1 MASTPE
7 GEAAHNIGLWRTAA
21 AQARPAVQ
29 PKVSKIKSSVDVA
42 IPNALVGLIHWAAA
56 EPSRRKVIDPALE
69 CVGAR
74 CQGRLLISALKAFGV
89 RQRGDGMYEISE
101 DPAHNRFELQRSE
114 LRAKLQAEHAAGMH
128 VLRQRHDLLLQQ
140 ATGAISHLQAQ
151 LADAHAA
158 LAAQMDAAYQA
169 AVAESSSPAACL
181 PAARSPATGH
191 PIVPNRKRR
200 LTGVP
205 RSPLEIEQAAEIE
218 RLRAALACGNGDLP
232 LLPDPAV
239 PDANPQ
245 MPQLKAVRLNASEHA
260 HMMYRVSCERREWAS
275 PPPRRSAGL
284 GERVPPRTR

>member
-56 EPSRRKVIDPALE
+56 EPSRRKVVDPALE

-114 LRAKLQAEHAAGMH
+114 LRAELQAEHAAGMH

-181 PAARSPATGH
+181 PAARSPATELPVLRH
-191 PIVPNRKRR
+191 KKRSC
-200 LTGVP
+200 TGEP
-205 RSPLEIEQAAEIE
+205 RTALEIEQAAEIE
-218 RLRAALACGNGDLP
+218 LLRAAFASGGDTP
-232 LLPDPAV
+232 LLSKPV
-239 PDANPQ
+239 PNPQ
-245 MPQLKAVRLNASEHA
+245 LPPLKAARLNASEHA
-260 HMMYRVSCERREWAS
+260 DMLYRASCAQRRWAS
-275 PPPRRSAGL
+275 SPQRRSAGL
-284 GERVPPRTR
+284 DGERVPPNTR

>member
-29 PKVSKIKSSVDVA
+29 PKVSKIKSSVDVS
-42 IPNALVGLIHWAAA
+42 IPNALVGLIRWAAA
-56 EPSRRKVIDPALE
+56 EQSRRKVIDPALKNAKS
-69 CVGAR
+69 CP
-74 CQGRLLISALKAFGV
+74 GRLLISALKAFGV
-89 RQRGDGMYEISE
+89 RQRGYGMYEISE

-114 LRAKLQAEHAAGMH
+114 LRAELQAEHAAGIH
-128 VLRQRHDLLLQQ
+128 VLRQRYDLLLQQ

-169 AVAESSSPAACL
+169 AVAERSSPAACL

-284 GERVPPRTR
+284 G